1 MGIEKVDRTV
11 ERLLDALGLAT
22 VAAQA
27 RLAASWKEI
36 VGPLLAAK
44 TCPARLKGGVLTI
57 CAVSPAWAQEMSLC
71 RNEILGRIDAVLGA
85 GKVRE
90 VRAVVGAVPED
101 ARAAAP
107 GSEAPPPE
115 AGAGHPAPQPGPEGM
130 DKVADPEMRR
140 ILSSLSRKAASRK
153 PGGRKGRDRP

>member
-36 VGPLLAAK
+36 VGPLVATK
-44 TCPARLKGGVLTI
+44 TCPARLKGGVLTV
-57 CAVSPAWAQEMSLC
+57 CAVSSAWAQELSLS
-71 RNEILGRIDAVLGA
+71 RTEVLERIGAVLGP

-90 VRAVVGAVPED
+90 VRVIVGPVPDAEREAARRDED
-101 ARAAAP
+101 RPRRGAPGAAAP
-107 GSEAPPPE
+107 
-115 AGAGHPAPQPGPEGM
+115 QPDPEGIEN
-130 DKVADPEMRR
+130 VADPELRG
-140 ILSSLSRKAASRK
+140 ILASLSRKAASRK
-153 PGGRKGRDRP
+153 P